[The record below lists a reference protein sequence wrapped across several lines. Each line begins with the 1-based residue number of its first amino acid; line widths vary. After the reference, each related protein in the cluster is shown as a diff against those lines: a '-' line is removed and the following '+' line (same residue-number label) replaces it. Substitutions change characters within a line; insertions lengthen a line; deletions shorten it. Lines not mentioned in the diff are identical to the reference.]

1 MLPHETGKLAVF
13 SVELENADPVLDFL
27 RKHVALGHVIY
38 RRKDILYTSIWTVHM
53 YFLIKISKE

>member
-27 RKHVALGHVIY
+27 QKHVA
-38 RRKDILYTSIWTVHM
+38 YTSIWTVHM
-53 YFLIKISKE
+53 YFLMKIKISKE